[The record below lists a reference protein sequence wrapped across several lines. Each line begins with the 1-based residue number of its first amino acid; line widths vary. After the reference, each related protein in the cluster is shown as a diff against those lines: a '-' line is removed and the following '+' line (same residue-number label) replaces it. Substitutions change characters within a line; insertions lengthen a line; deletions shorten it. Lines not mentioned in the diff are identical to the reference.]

1 MKKKLLIEGMSCM
14 HCVMHV
20 TEALKGI
27 DGVADTKVDL
37 KSKSAVVELS
47 SDVTD
52 EQFRAAIEDA
62 GYDLAGV
69 EAL

>member
-27 DGVADTKVDL
+27 DGVADAKVDL

-52 EQFRAAIEDA
+52 EQFRAAVEDA

>member
-20 TEALKGI
+20 TEALKEI
-27 DGVADTKVDL
+27 DGVSGVNVDL
-37 KSKSAVVELS
+37 KGKNAVVELS

-52 EQFRAAIEDA
+52 EQFKAAIEDA
-62 GYDLAGV
+62 GYDLVGV